1 MAGDPIFNVEFRS
14 DGVCVGKLRNEVTNE
29 ALRPFKVRRML
40 ATDEGRFQ
48 GGEDTAPTPLEY
60 FLTGL
65 VGCLMTQIRVFARK
79 LAIDVSDIEVGC
91 SAKWEAVADPVG
103 PYQARPA
110 GFEISISLTSEAPA
124 EKVKDLIAASKR
136 ACFVEATLAQANDI
150 KHSLRINDGE
160 AVNI

>member
-1 MAGDPIFNVEFRS
+1 MSGESIFNVEFRS
-14 DGVCVGKLRNEVTNE
+14 DGVCVGKLRNEVTNA
-29 ALRPFKVRRML
+29 ALKPFKVTRTL
-40 ATDEGRFQ
+40 ATDEGRRQ

-65 VGCLMTQIRVFARK
+65 VGCLMTQIRVFAKK
-79 LAIDVSDIEVGC
+79 LAIDVSDLEVGC
-91 SAKWEAVADPVG
+91 SAKWDAVADPVG

-110 GFEISISLTSEAPA
+110 GFEISINLTSDAPA
-124 EKVKDLIAASKR
+124 DKVKDLIAASKR

-160 AVNI
+160 AVSV